1 MWYLITS
8 FPFYSVVPLYWHES
22 CSGALMSLFP
32 SRSNKVFPRCWKGK
46 AVFVMKGKMLY
57 TMFIYAQIKDNDIE
71 QSWIK
76 NVAMF
81 PYLYIIMFSN
91 YKSSGVTVQ
100 YMNMYISISFV
111 NGIVSQFMLNNID
124 LKQFLFSA
132 FDQNSLL
139 KPFWQV
145 FVNK

>member
-1 MWYLITS
+1 
-8 FPFYSVVPLYWHES
+8 
-22 CSGALMSLFP
+22 
-32 SRSNKVFPRCWKGK
+32 
-46 AVFVMKGKMLY
+46 MKGKMLY

-71 QSWIK
+71 QLWIK

-81 PYLYIIMFSN
+81 PRLYIIMFSD

-100 YMNMYISISFV
+100 YMNMCISISFV

-124 LKQFLFSA
+124 LKRFLFSA
-132 FDQNSLL
+132 FDRTSLL
-139 KPFWQV
+139 KLFWQV